1 MEFKSTARGEFVV
14 LPIITFIVE
23 QECLKQTSEA
33 FNRRN
38 QKNTQKR
45 MRDKIKCDTT
55 EINKVEYKKIKPKIM
70 PKAGY

>member
-1 MEFKSTARGEFVV
+1 M
-14 LPIITFIVE
+14 
-23 QECLKQTSEA
+23 KQTSEA